1 MFVFLFVRS
10 LCSLCFHGLG
20 ASHRAPWTAKIRK
33 KTHTGFSR
41 ALTDGSAMLMCSS
54 KGETAVHGFHCPCDM
69 AGRMRKVMAW
79 PWVALTSAVRGFW
92 DASFPRSGSN
102 GNGVANWPRDM
113 AVRMPWAGVCVP
125 LALSLHY
132 FQCNRI
138 MFNLFFINYCIS

>member
-1 MFVFLFVRS
+1 
-10 LCSLCFHGLG
+10 
-20 ASHRAPWTAKIRK
+20 
-33 KTHTGFSR
+33 
-41 ALTDGSAMLMCSS
+41 MLMSPS
-54 KGETAVHGFHCPCDM
+54 KGETAVHGFHCPRDM
-69 AGRMRKVMAW
+69 VGHMLKVMARS
-79 PWVALTSAVRGFW
+79 WVCTHLGSKGLW